1 MVKFLLKLFIGKIK
15 TAQEISLFV
24 NLFDFRVIHV
34 LDTWFLG
41 FSGIFFTLHRLIWKL
56 GVHFTSYFFLNLICC
71 HSRDMSAPPLISN
84 TTMAFF
90 YIVVNDNTH
99 KMSIFYYIKY
109 KIVNYRVQFDSMKK
123 VFFVPLI
130 WWLPSSLREWC
141 SRPSPARTPL
151 SFVHSNHPSWDTLQ
165 QHD

>member
-1 MVKFLLKLFIGKIK
+1 M
-15 TAQEISLFV
+15 
-24 NLFDFRVIHV
+24 

-41 FSGIFFTLHRLIWKL
+41 FSGIFFPLHRLIWKL

-109 KIVNYRVQFDSMKK
+109 KIVIYRVQFDSMKK
-123 VFFVPLI
+123 VFFC
-130 WWLPSSLREWC
+130 SSYLVASLVHPWVMHSSQSGQNSSFIR
-141 SRPSPARTPL
+141 SQYSPRLGYSTTT
-151 SFVHSNHPSWDTLQ
+151 W
-165 QHD
+165 